1 MQVFTSTSRII
12 ITCHKWL
19 SPALQREVTALG
31 FPIVRAFPTG
41 VELKGNLNDCIR
53 LNLNLRCA
61 SQVMYSLRSF
71 PCDHPDE
78 LYRQLAGISWETLI
92 RPDGYFSVT
101 SNVFHPTI
109 QTNLF
114 ANLRVKDAI
123 VDRMRNTTGKRPS
136 TGSEL
141 SGAVVYLFW
150 KQEEA
155 EIFLDTSGETLAK
168 HGYRK
173 LPGKAPMLE
182 ALAAATILS
191 TKWDGRSPFI
201 NPMCGSGTLAIE
213 AALIASNRR
222 PGLLRKNYA
231 FMHFLGYDA
240 AVYQHE
246 MEALQKQVQDVP
258 GLQVVASDRSELA
271 VSIAKTNAAAAGV
284 AQLIQFQVCDFE
296 KTKVPP
302 DAGGVIM
309 FNPEYGE
316 RLGDE
321 VELNATYARM
331 GDFLKN
337 SCKGYTGYVFTGNL
351 DLAKKI
357 RLKPSRR
364 IEFFNATIDCR
375 LLEYEMYAGTKREDK
390 KAPAPGAEQ

>member
-1 MQVFTSTSRII
+1 MQVFTTASRII

-19 SPALQREVTALG
+19 SPALQQEVTALG
-31 FPIVRAFPTG
+31 YTIERSFQTG
-41 VELKGNLNDCIR
+41 VELKGTVNDCIR
-53 LNLNLRCA
+53 LNLQLRCA
-61 SQVMYSLRSF
+61 SQVMYSLKAF
-71 PCDHPDE
+71 TCDHPDT
-78 LYRQLAGISWETLI
+78 LYQQLKDLAWEELI

-114 ANLRVKDAI
+114 ANLRVKDAV
-123 VDRMRNTTGKRPS
+123 VDRMRNKTGKRPS

-150 KQEEA
+150 KHDEA

-191 TKWDGRSPFI
+191 TKWDRKTPFI

-213 AALIASNRR
+213 AALIATNRR

-231 FMHFLGYDA
+231 FMHITGYDA
-240 AVYQHE
+240 AVYE
-246 MEALQKQVQDVP
+246 KAMEELQQQVKDVP
-258 GLQVVASDRSELA
+258 GLVVIASDRSELA
-271 VSIAKTNAAAAGV
+271 LSVSRTNAAAAGV
-284 AQLIQFQVCDFE
+284 ENLIRFEVGDFE
-296 KTKVPP
+296 KTTVPP
-302 DAGGVIM
+302 AAGGVIM

-321 VELNATYARM
+321 IELNATYARM

-375 LLEYEMYAGTKREDK
+375 LLEYELYSGTRRDDKQPAGTIEV
-390 KAPAPGAEQ
+390 

>member
-1 MQVFTSTSRII
+1 MQAFNTSSRII

-19 SPALQREVTALG
+19 SPALQKEVAELG
-31 FPIVRAFPTG
+31 FNLVRSFQTG
-41 VELKGNLNDCIR
+41 VELEGTVADCIR

-61 SQVMYSLRSF
+61 SQVMYSLKAF
-71 PCDHPDE
+71 ACNDPDE
-78 LYRQLAGISWETLI
+78 LYNNLVTLPWESYI
-92 RPDGYFSVT
+92 KPDGYFSVT

-114 ANLRVKDAI
+114 ANLRVKDAV
-123 VDRMRNTTGKRPS
+123 VDRMRNQTGKRPS

-150 KQEEA
+150 KHEEA

-168 HGYRK
+168 HCYRK

-191 TKWDGRSPFI
+191 TKWNRQTPFI

-213 AALIASNRR
+213 AALIATNRR
-222 PGLLRKNYA
+222 PGLLRTHYA
-231 FMHFLGYDA
+231 FMHILGYDA
-240 AVYQHE
+240 AVYEKEKQQ
-246 MEALQKQVQDVP
+246 LQEQIREVKNVP
-258 GLQVVASDRSELA
+258 IIASDRSELA
-271 VSIAKTNAAAAGV
+271 ISIAKTNAAAAGV
-284 AQLIQFQVCDFE
+284 EKLITFSVCDFE
-296 KTKVPP
+296 KTTVPP
-302 DAGGVIM
+302 EANGVIM

-321 VELNATYARM
+321 IELNATYARM
-331 GDFLKN
+331 GDFLKTQ
-337 SCKGYTGYVFTGNL
+337 CRGYTGYVFTGNL

-375 LLEYEMYAGTKREDK
+375 LLEYELYAGTKREDK
-390 KAPAPGAEQ
+390 INAPSNTEQ

>member
-1 MQVFTSTSRII
+1 MDVFTTPSRII

-19 SPALQREVTALG
+19 SPALQAEVKELG
-31 FPIVRAFPTG
+31 FSVVRSFQTG
-41 VELKGNLNDCIR
+41 VELSGTVEDCIR

-61 SQVMYSLRSF
+61 SQVMYSLKAF
-71 PCDHPDE
+71 TCNDPDE
-78 LYRQLAGISWETLI
+78 LYNNLLTLPWENFI
-92 RPDGYFSVT
+92 AADGYFSVT
-101 SNVFHPTI
+101 SNVFHTTI

-123 VDRMRNTTGKRPS
+123 VDRMRNKTGKRPS
-136 TGSEL
+136 TGSTL

-150 KQEEA
+150 KHEEA

-191 TKWDGRSPFI
+191 TKWDHQSPFI

-213 AALIASNRR
+213 AALIATNRR
-222 PGLLRKNYA
+222 PGLLRSNYA
-231 FMHFLGYDA
+231 FMHLIGYNEE
-240 AVYQHE
+240 VYLKERAKLTEQIKE
-246 MEALQKQVQDVP
+246 RE
-258 GLQVVASDRSELA
+258 GLQIIASDRSDLA
-271 VSIAKTNAAAAGV
+271 ISTTKTNAAAAGV
-284 AQLIQFQVCDFE
+284 ENLIQFATCDFE
-296 KTKVPP
+296 KTEVPEK
-302 DAGGVIM
+302 AGAVIM

-321 VELNATYARM
+321 IELNATYARM

-337 SCKGYTGYVFTGNL
+337 QCKGYTGYVFTGNL

-375 LLEYEMYAGTKREDK
+375 LLEYELYAGTKREDK
-390 KAPAPGAEQ
+390 LSEKQDV

>member
-1 MQVFTSTSRII
+1 MHVFTTNSKII

-19 SPALQREVTALG
+19 AKALEKEVISLG
-31 FPIVRAFPTG
+31 FSPDRVFQTG
-41 VELKGNLNDCIR
+41 VELTGTVEDCIR

-61 SQVMYSLRSF
+61 SQVMYSLKTF
-71 PCDHPDE
+71 ICEDPDE
-78 LYRQLAGISWETLI
+78 LYNNLVTIEWEKLI
-92 RPDGYFSVT
+92 DPSGYFSVT
-101 SNVFHPTI
+101 SNVFHPSI

-123 VDRMRNTTGKRPS
+123 VDRMRDATNKRPT

-150 KQEEA
+150 KNEEA

-191 TKWDGRSPFI
+191 TKWDSSLAFI
-201 NPMCGSGTLAIE
+201 NPMCGAGTLAIE
-213 AALIASNRR
+213 AALIATNRT
-222 PGLLRKNYA
+222 PGLLRNYYA
-231 FMHFLGYDA
+231 FMHLLGYD
-240 AVYQHE
+240 VDMYEKERTKLDEQITE
-246 MEALQKQVQDVP
+246 IP
-258 GLQVVASDRSELA
+258 GLTIIASDISERA
-271 VSIAKTNAAAAGV
+271 IEISKINAEVAGV
-284 AQLIQFQVCDFE
+284 ADLIQFEVCDFE
-296 KTKVPP
+296 ETTIPEQE
-302 DAGGVIM
+302 GIII

-316 RLGDE
+316 RMGDE
-321 VELNATYARM
+321 IELTSTYARM

-337 SCKGYTGYVFTGNL
+337 RCKGKTGYVFTGNL
-351 DLAKKI
+351 DLAKSI

-364 IEFFNATIDCR
+364 TEFFNATIDCR
-375 LLEYEMYAGTKREDK
+375 LLEYELYAGTKRTDK
-390 KAPAPGAEQ
+390 QQ

>member
-1 MQVFTSTSRII
+1 MQVFTTPSRII

-19 SPALQREVTALG
+19 SPALQKEVTELG
-31 FPIVRAFPTG
+31 FTMVRAFQTG
-41 VELKGNLNDCIR
+41 VELSGTVNDCIR

-61 SQVMYSLRSF
+61 SQVMYSLKAF
-71 PCDHPDE
+71 ICNDPDE
-78 LYRQLAGISWETLI
+78 LYNNLLTIAWEELI
-92 RPDGYFSVT
+92 EPDGYFSVT

-114 ANLRVKDAI
+114 ANLRVKDAV
-123 VDRMRNTTGKRPS
+123 VDRMRNQTGKRPS

-141 SGAVVYLFW
+141 SGAVIYLFW
-150 KQEEA
+150 KNEEA
-155 EIFLDTSGETLAK
+155 EIFIDTSGETLAK

-191 TKWDGRSPFI
+191 TKWNREAPFV

-213 AALIASNRR
+213 AALIATNRR
-222 PGLLRKNYA
+222 PGLLRSNYA
-231 FMHFLGYDA
+231 FMHLKGYDHS
-240 AVYQHE
+240 VYKVERDMLDEQI
-246 MEALQKQVQDVP
+246 LQPEDIKI
-258 GLQVVASDRSELA
+258 
-271 VSIAKTNAAAAGV
+271 IATDISAPAISTSRMNAAAAGV
-284 AQLIQFQVCDFE
+284 EQLIQFAVCDFE
-296 KTKVPP
+296 KTIIPEEP
-302 DAGGVIM
+302 NGVIM

-321 VELNATYARM
+321 IELNAVYAHM

-337 SCKGYTGYVFTGNL
+337 KCKGYTGYVFTGNL

-375 LLEYEMYAGTKREDK
+375 LLEYELYAGTKREDK
-390 KAPAPGAEQ
+390 QQPA

>member
-1 MQVFTSTSRII
+1 MQAFNTSSRII

-19 SPALQREVTALG
+19 SPALQKEVAELG
-31 FPIVRAFPTG
+31 FNLVRSFQTG
-41 VELKGNLNDCIR
+41 VELEGTVADCIR

-61 SQVMYSLRSF
+61 SQVMYSLKAF
-71 PCDHPDE
+71 TCNDPDE
-78 LYRQLAGISWETLI
+78 LYNNLVTLPWESFI
-92 RPDGYFSVT
+92 KPDGYFSVT

-114 ANLRVKDAI
+114 ANLRVKDAV
-123 VDRMRNTTGKRPS
+123 VDRMRNQTGKRPS

-150 KQEEA
+150 KHEEA

-191 TKWDGRSPFI
+191 TKWNRQTPFI

-213 AALIASNRR
+213 AALIATNRR
-222 PGLLRKNYA
+222 PGLLRTHYA
-231 FMHFLGYDA
+231 FMHIVGYDA
-240 AVYQHE
+240 VVYEKEKQQ
-246 MEALQKQVQDVP
+246 LQEQVREVKDLP
-258 GLQVVASDRSELA
+258 IIASDRSELA
-271 VSIAKTNAAAAGV
+271 ISIAKTNAAAAGV
-284 AQLIQFQVCDFE
+284 EQLITFSVCDFE
-296 KTKVPP
+296 KTNVPQE
-302 DAGGVIM
+302 ANGVIM

-321 VELNATYARM
+321 IELNATYARM
-331 GDFLKN
+331 GDFLKTQ
-337 SCKGYTGYVFTGNL
+337 CRGYTGYVFTGNL

-375 LLEYEMYAGTKREDK
+375 LLEYELYAGTKREDK
-390 KAPAPGAEQ
+390 INAPSNTEQ

>member
-1 MQVFTSTSRII
+1 MQVFTTPSRII

-19 SPALQREVTALG
+19 SPALQKEVTELG
-31 FPIVRAFPTG
+31 FTIVRAFQTG
-41 VELKGNLNDCIR
+41 VELSGTVNDCIR

-61 SQVMYSLRSF
+61 SQVMYSLKAF
-71 PCDHPDE
+71 ICNDPDE
-78 LYRQLAGISWETLI
+78 LYNNLVTIAWEELI
-92 RPDGYFSVT
+92 EPDGYFSVT

-114 ANLRVKDAI
+114 ANLRVKDAV
-123 VDRMRNTTGKRPS
+123 VDRMRNQTGKRPS

-141 SGAVVYLFW
+141 SGAVIYLFW
-150 KQEEA
+150 KNEEA
-155 EIFLDTSGETLAK
+155 EIFIDTSGETLAK

-191 TKWDGRSPFI
+191 TKWNREAPFV

-213 AALIASNRR
+213 AALIATNRR
-222 PGLLRKNYA
+222 PGLLRNNYA
-231 FMHFLGYDA
+231 FMHLKGYDHS
-240 AVYQHE
+240 VYKVERDMLDEQI
-246 MEALQKQVQDVP
+246 LQPEDIKI
-258 GLQVVASDRSELA
+258 
-271 VSIAKTNAAAAGV
+271 IATDISAPAISTSRMNAAAAGV
-284 AQLIQFQVCDFE
+284 EQLIQFAVCDFE
-296 KTKVPP
+296 KTIIPEEP
-302 DAGGVIM
+302 NGVIM

-321 VELNATYARM
+321 IELNAVYARM

-337 SCKGYTGYVFTGNL
+337 KCKGYTGYVFTGNL

-375 LLEYEMYAGTKREDK
+375 LLEYELYAGTKREDK
-390 KAPAPGAEQ
+390 QQPA

>member
-1 MQVFTSTSRII
+1 MKVFTTPSRII

-19 SPALQREVTALG
+19 SPALQSEVTELG
-31 FPIVRAFPTG
+31 FSIVRSFQTG
-41 VELKGNLNDCIR
+41 VELKGTVADCIR

-61 SQVMYSLRSF
+61 SQVMYSLKAF
-71 PCDHPDE
+71 TCNDPDE
-78 LYRQLAGISWETLI
+78 LYRELVSVEWETMLA
-92 RPDGYFSVT
+92 PDGYFSVT

-114 ANLRVKDAI
+114 ANLRVKDAV
-123 VDRMRNTTGKRPS
+123 VDRMRTQTGKRPS
-136 TGSEL
+136 TGSGL
-141 SGAVVYLFW
+141 TGAVVYLFW
-150 KQEEA
+150 KHEEA

-191 TKWDGRSPFI
+191 TKWDKRSPFI

-213 AALIASNRR
+213 AALIATNRR
-222 PGLLRKNYA
+222 PGLLRTNYA
-231 FMHFLGYDA
+231 FMHVTGYD
-240 AVYQHE
+240 
-246 MEALQKQVQDVP
+246 KQVYEHELKLLREQVKELP
-258 GLQVVASDRSELA
+258 GSIIIASDRSELA
-271 VSIAKTNAAAAGV
+271 ISTAKTNAAAAGV
-284 AQLIQFQVCDFE
+284 ENMIDFMVCDFE
-296 KTKVPP
+296 KTVVPEQP
-302 DAGGVIM
+302 GVIM

-321 VELNATYARM
+321 IELNATYARM

-337 SCKGYTGYVFTGNL
+337 ECRGYTGYVFTGNL

-375 LLEYEMYAGTKREDK
+375 LLEYELYAGTKRGDK
-390 KAPAPGAEQ
+390 TEPQVS